1 MANPARVL
9 LSGLFL
15 AAMLA
20 EPAAAQV
27 PQISKRTFSGGSAKL
42 KVTGSFV
49 IDEEIGINKQ
59 ASIADEGQTW
69 LQYGSSGSDSANV
82 LVTVQPDEVAIG
94 PGKGKQGATAGADQC
109 KGKLVVTQA
118 LVTGNYKCTGVTSYN
133 SKTRQMGT
141 IDIEITFTANT
152 AP

>member
-1 MANPARVL
+1 MFRPVRFLLAVL
-9 LSGLFL
+9 PFAIVSSAL
-15 AAMLA
+15 A
-20 EPAAAQV
+20 QI
-27 PQISKRTFSGGSAKL
+27 PQISKRTFSGGTAKL

-69 LQYGSSGSDSANV
+69 LQYGSSGADSANV
-82 LVTVQPDEVAIG
+82 LVTVQPEEVGIG
-94 PGKGKQGATAGADQC
+94 PGKGKDGATAGAEQC
-109 KGKLVVTQA
+109 KGKLVVTAA
-118 LVTGNYKCTGVTSYN
+118 LVTGSYKCTGVTSFN
-133 SKTRQMGT
+133 SKTRKMGT